1 MNQELLLNIS
11 KDTFYFYYKSLSDD
25 DLIYILNNSSKVDSY
40 IDMDIINILKIYDR
54 LNDDIKIKLINNI
67 CLKNLLCL
75 YKNNKISEIN
85 LWENKYALDDINN
98 TIILLNNN
106 NLLFLI
112 NDLHDVKF
120 KLNIS
125 KLYFYQIRCIYP
137 FIKDDN
143 IKFKLL
149 INGIDEQYLINLIN
163 YFDNDSINFL
173 NLNYNFIF
181 RFNQISLFVHTSL
194 DDIDNMEISKLQIIL
209 LLNTSNEYKIKK
221 HILEQDTVFIKNII
235 NILSNNTFLYI
246 IKNIQISIFYDIFD
260 CLSTDKINVL
270 LPYLNNKILS
280 KLFLKLDVN
289 KLCRII
295 NNLSLN
301 QFIECLYY
309 ISDSKLDCLKNMNSE
324 QKLYIN
330 NLFAAISSNLYMDYL
345 PYFSKQIIFCI
356 LNTTYRNVIIQNI
369 EVININIVK
378 LVIKNLNY
386 DEIIAVLNKYD
397 TNDKMILINS
407 ISDEQYS
414 MISNYVDKIL
424 YENENISDN
433 NIIIFKLFFVFINLN
448 LSKKSYN
455 KIKQILNTDNV

>member
-54 LNDDIKIKLINNI
+54 LNDDIKNKLINNI
-67 CLKNLLCL
+67 CLKNLLFL
-75 YKNNKISEIN
+75 YKNKKISEIN

-235 NILSNNTFLYI
+235 NILSNNTFLYV

-356 LNTTYRNVIIQNI
+356 LNTTYRNIIIQNI

-386 DEIIAVLNKYD
+386 DEIISVLNKYD

>member
-54 LNDDIKIKLINNI
+54 LNDDIKNKLINNI

-235 NILSNNTFLYI
+235 NILSNNTFLYV

-356 LNTTYRNVIIQNI
+356 LNTTYRNIIIQNI

-386 DEIIAVLNKYD
+386 DEIISVLNKYD